1 MTITERIQLHKL
13 GYTKDEINQLAA
25 DNYNP
30 EGLVNPPE
38 NPVAAPAAIGV
49 QEEEPAQLPSSPQP
63 DNSITDVL
71 AAINNLAESIKVSN
85 IRSSQQ
91 PAQPTPNEKADDL
104 LFTFLNT

>member
-25 DNYNP
+25 NNYNP
-30 EGLVNPPE
+30 EGLENPPVNPIE
-38 NPVAAPAAIGV
+38 PAASIGPQEKEPV
-49 QEEEPAQLPSSPQP
+49 QLSSTPQP
-63 DNSITDVL
+63 DTTITDVL
-71 AAINNLAESIKVSN
+71 AAVNNLAESIKLSN

-91 PAQPTPNEKADDL
+91 PVQPTPNEKADDL